1 MCMTV
6 LAIQKIKHAI
16 GIRDLLNVEK
26 LQVQDRQRIGLI
38 GPNGSGKTTL
48 FNILNGDVEA
58 DVADFHINGSVTLLP
73 QLKKTDT
80 NKSGGEV
87 TQAYILEALARNPKL
102 LLADEP
108 TTNLDTSHTEW
119 VEKQFR
125 SFQGAILLISHDRTF
140 LDELCDMIWELDE
153 GQITEYS
160 GNYSAYVQQKENERK
175 HQQKEYEKFQQKRQ
189 QLEDA
194 IGLKER
200 QAQRAGK
207 SQKKLTSSEARDASG
222 VSPHHQTIQKG
233 LHQNRKALEKRLEK
247 LEVVERPE
255 DEMPIQMKLPNE
267 KSFKNK
273 VMIRAEQIKGEV
285 GDRELWEPTT
295 FFIKGGAKV
304 GLIGPNGS
312 GKTTLIRQI
321 IANETEQLY
330 CSPAMKI
337 GYFAQNLNLLET
349 ERTILENVKQDAIQ
363 NETLIRTVLAQLG
376 FYRDD
381 VYKKIAVLSGGE
393 RVKVSLAKLLVGD
406 YNTLILDEPTNYLDV
421 YALEAL
427 ETLLQN
433 YEGTLLFVSHD
444 RHFVSEI
451 ADNILAFEDGQ
462 LEWFKGDYKTF
473 LNRDDSSERDMHAEE
488 LAAIEMKITR
498 VLSDLSHPLLATP
511 DKEALDQE
519 FQALLKQKRHL
530 QTE

>member
-1 MCMTV
+1 MSV
-6 LAIQKIKHAI
+6 LTIQEIKYSI
-16 GIRDLLNVEK
+16 GIRDLLNIEK
-26 LQVQDRQRIGLI
+26 IQMQDGQRVGLV

-48 FNILNGDVEA
+48 FNIINGSVDA
-58 DVADFHINGSVTLLP
+58 DVADFHINGRIALLP
-73 QLKKTDT
+73 QLKKTAT
-80 NKSGGEV
+80 TKSGGEV
-87 TQAYILEALARNPKL
+87 SQDYILRALSENPQL

-119 VEKQFR
+119 VEKQFAA
-125 SFQGAILLISHDRTF
+125 FQGALLLISHDRTF
-140 LDELCDMIWELDE
+140 LDALCDTIWELDE
-153 GQITEYS
+153 GQITEYP
-160 GNYSAYVQQKENERK
+160 GNYSAYLEQKDNERK
-175 HQQKEYEKFQQKRQ
+175 HQQKEYEKFQQKRH

-247 LEVVERPE
+247 LEVVEKPQE
-255 DEMPIQMKLPNE
+255 VTPIQMDLPNE

-273 VMIRAEQIKGEV
+273 VVIRAEKLSGVI
-285 GDRELWEPTT
+285 GDKQLWKPTT
-295 FFIKGGAKV
+295 FFVKGGDKV
-304 GLIGPNGS
+304 GVIGPNGS
-312 GKTTLIRQI
+312 GKTTLIRKI
-321 IANETEQLY
+321 LANQTENLY
-330 CSPAMKI
+330 CSPALKI
-337 GYFAQNLNLLET
+337 GYFAQNLNILNLEQ
-349 ERTILENVKQDAIQ
+349 TILENVTMDAIQ

-376 FYRDD
+376 FYQND
-381 VYKKIAVLSGGE
+381 VNKLVSVLSGGE

-427 ETLLQN
+427 EALLKN

-451 ADNILAFEDGQ
+451 ADKILAFEDGE
-462 LEWFKGDYKTF
+462 LEWFADDYQAF
-473 LNRDDSSERDMHAEE
+473 LKRNLTNERDLTAEN
-488 LAAIEMKITR
+488 LATVEMQIAR
-498 VLSDLSHPLLATP
+498 VLSDLSNPLWTDAE
-511 DKEALDQE
+511 KEALDIE
-519 FQALLKQKRHL
+519 FQALLKQKRQL
-530 QTE
+530 QKDE